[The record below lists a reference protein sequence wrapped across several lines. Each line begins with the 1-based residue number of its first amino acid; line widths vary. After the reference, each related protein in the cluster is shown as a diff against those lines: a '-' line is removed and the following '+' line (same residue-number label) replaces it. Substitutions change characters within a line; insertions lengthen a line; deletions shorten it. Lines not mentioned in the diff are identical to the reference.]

1 MDKGP
6 EGDES
11 DVPEWKKAGI
21 SIPHRTRQRI
31 LRMTKRMRGR
41 KETSSS
47 DPTVVMHLLSN
58 LVQGSRED
66 SFPLQEREISG
77 VFCIP
82 KVLFL
87 IKEVQGFI

>member
-21 SIPHRTRQRI
+21 LIPHRTPRTTRQRI

-66 SFPLQEREISG
+66 SFPLKERGGEYPESF
-77 VFCIP
+77 VFQRCSP
-82 KVLFL
+82 
-87 IKEVQGFI
+87 